1 MVYGPVHETFD
12 PWSDCGWATFRDG
25 DEVVDENC
33 HIILGRRLGMDD
45 KECEERKGDLADV
58 WYDIGQ
64 DARDRYVDDFKR
76 IYAGDVPKMF
86 NAWYRT
92 NRGRFEN
99 DDY

>member
-1 MVYGPVHETFD
+1 MVYGPVDNTFD

-33 HIILGRRLGMDD
+33 HFILGRRLGMDD
-45 KECEERKGDLADV
+45 DECVERQAELVDL
-58 WYDIGQ
+58 WHDIGQ
-64 DARDRYVDDFKR
+64 SARDRYVDDFKR
-76 IYAGDVPKMF
+76 IYAEEYPRMF
-86 NAWYRT
+86 NEWYRQ